1 MAEML
6 RMLRSTINTAHFYY
20 QKKWWFRSKQAGV
33 LLAKPRIADDI
44 MYIVQFFD
52 YWARQY
58 KRVEVTLATTPVN
71 AV

>member
-1 MAEML
+1 M
-6 RMLRSTINTAHFYY
+6 
-20 QKKWWFRSKQAGV
+20 